1 MPPRLTYLSSQPAK
15 QESLEKWVLT
25 VNVHPIRHTSTKTH
39 RHPIVVTSLVTTGT
53 LLLLLFKFRGMN
65 SMSIPSPLSVR
76 HTGGFFTRASQKA
89 KNFLFSQVAAAST
102 THSINSRLGPGILHT
117 RRGLLAVPPIFS
129 TYSRLPFHLPLH
141 NLTWSLPKPNK
152 TAALT
157 FWLQEILAWAT
168 HSPSISIP
176 PSSPNCHSSQKC
188 CKLWPNRRKKKKKKT
203 PNDTY
208 QRYTITSATKLV
220 T

>member
-1 MPPRLTYLSSQPAK
+1 MFTQFVIPPQKPTATR
-15 QESLEKWVLT
+15 
-25 VNVHPIRHTSTKTH
+25 
-39 RHPIVVTSLVTTGT
+39 
-53 LLLLLFKFRGMN
+53 LLLLPWWQQGLYFFFSFLVSWNELDVN
-65 SMSIPSPLSVR
+65 SVTSVC
-76 HTGGFFTRASQKA
+76 TRVSQKA
-89 KNFLFSQVAAAST
+89 KIFFVFPKFKLQAAST

-188 CKLWPNRRKKKKKKT
+188 CKLWPNRRKKNKKKT

-208 QRYTITSATKLV
+208 QQYTITSATKLV